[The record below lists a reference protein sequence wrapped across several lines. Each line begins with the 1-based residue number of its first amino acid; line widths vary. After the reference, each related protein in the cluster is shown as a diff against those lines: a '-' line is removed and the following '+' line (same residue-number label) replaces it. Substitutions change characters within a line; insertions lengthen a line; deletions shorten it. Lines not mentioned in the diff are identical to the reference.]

1 MRGHEEEFGNLTVG
15 DQSLIR
21 TAALLALKCG
31 MQSAVV
37 RGESPAK
44 AYRTYEF
51 TFANGKPIFTLSEA
65 SRIMEKAFEEIFG
78 PNTIEYPDQF
88 RRSERLQNLK

>member
-1 MRGHEEEFGNLTVG
+1 MTILFGGDLGMAPRILASRRFRDLMRGHEEEFGNLTVG

-21 TAALLALKCG
+21 TAALLALKCEE

-44 AYRTYEF
+44 AYRTYEL
-51 TFANGKPIFTLSEA
+51 TSPMENPY
-65 SRIMEKAFEEIFG
+65 SR
-78 PNTIEYPDQF
+78 
-88 RRSERLQNLK
+88 